1 MKEIIRNSLA
11 AMAGAI
17 VGIVLI
23 AVIQTITSRL
33 YPMPAGVSHTD
44 KAAMGEFIRTLPI
57 QALLLVLFG
66 YLLGVFAGAWIAGRL
81 SLTHPLRQAVM
92 VTILFG
98 IATLLNLSSFP
109 HPIWFWVANLA
120 VVYAAGRLAIACL
133 PKPAPDAAS

>member
-1 MKEIIRNSLA
+1 MKEILRNSLA

-17 VGIVLI
+17 VGIFLI
-23 AVIQTITSRL
+23 TVIQTITSRFFPL
-33 YPMPAGVSHTD
+33 PAGVSPND
-44 KAAMGEFIRTLPI
+44 KVAMGEFIRTLPL

-66 YLLGVFAGAWIAGRL
+66 YLAGVFAGAWVAGRL

-109 HPIWFWVANLA
+109 HPIWFWIANLA

-133 PKPAPDAAS
+133 PKPAPEAAS